1 MNRYLKYFAITI
13 LTSLAA
19 LLFYNKVY
27 VVKST
32 FETTQP
38 TVGDLH
44 VTIRGIG
51 NVDAKNIYTIT
62 AQSGGKIQNIYFDE
76 GMWVKKGD
84 LLLSIDPVEL
94 PMLLD
99 EAKHALQKAA
109 HEIDAA
115 KSSLESLLAQKTLLQ
130 TTYERYKT
138 LIEQKFA
145 TQAEYDKAK
154 SDLQNIDAQI
164 SASKAQIASASSE
177 EMRLK
182 KSIEAINEKIKR
194 LNIHSPTDGYI
205 VTKEAEA
212 AQYVSPSTP
221 IFKIVDPKTLWVRTN
236 IDERVAD
243 KIKLGQK
250 ATIKLRSR
258 PESELSG
265 TVERI
270 VAMSNLVTLEREIAI
285 GFDTVQTEFYINEQA
300 EVKIEVEKYENTLKV
315 PSRLVVTKE
324 DKKGV
329 WIAYNGTAR
338 FQNISVIE
346 QNDEETGVS
355 WGINENSELLLYNG
369 GNKPL
374 SNGMKIYR

>member
-1 MNRYLKYFAITI
+1 
-13 LTSLAA
+13 
-19 LLFYNKVY
+19 
-27 VVKST
+27 
-32 FETTQP
+32 
-38 TVGDLH
+38 
-44 VTIRGIG
+44 
-51 NVDAKNIYTIT
+51 
-62 AQSGGKIQNIYFDE
+62 
-76 GMWVKKGD
+76 
-84 LLLSIDPVEL
+84 
-94 PMLLD
+94 
-99 EAKHALQKAA
+99 
-109 HEIDAA
+109 
-115 KSSLESLLAQKTLLQ
+115 
-130 TTYERYKT
+130 
-138 LIEQKFA
+138 
-145 TQAEYDKAK
+145 
-154 SDLQNIDAQI
+154 
-164 SASKAQIASASSE
+164 
-177 EMRLK
+177 MRLK